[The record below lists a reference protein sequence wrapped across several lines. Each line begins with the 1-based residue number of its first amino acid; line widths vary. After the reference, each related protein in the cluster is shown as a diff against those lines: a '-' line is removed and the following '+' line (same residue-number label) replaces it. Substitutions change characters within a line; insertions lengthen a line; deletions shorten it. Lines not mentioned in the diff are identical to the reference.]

1 MIVLFTF
8 LHSLI
13 TGCAKTTLV
22 QQDKLGVESMECC
35 VYEVILATG
44 EIYEFEKPGGQY
56 NIISHL
62 ITGTLNDG
70 RKFYLNLT
78 NENIKE
84 IQISTGQSISRVD
97 LAKNPDQTSSGI
109 TVGDNIYTFDQNG
122 GRIKAEVEMIHG
134 KIKSGAEIDVPLE
147 DILHVKVKRV
157 SAGRTAALVVGVILI
172 VVVAAAIVIIK
183 TTSPDISF
191 KSNNSNDTR

>member
-35 VYEVILATG
+35 VYEVILTTG
-44 EIYEFEKPGGQY
+44 EKYTFERPGAQY

-78 NENIKE
+78 NKNIKE
-84 IQISTGQSISRVD
+84 IRISTGQSISRVD
-97 LAKNPDQTSSGI
+97 LAKNPDQSISEI
-109 TVGDNIYTFDQNG
+109 TVSDNIYTFDQNG
-122 GRIKAEVEMIHG
+122 GRLKAEVEMIHG

-172 VVVAAAIVIIK
+172 VVVAVAIVIIK